1 MKNGFSLIELLVVV
15 LILGILSSVAL
26 LQYNKSMQ
34 KARFA
39 NYVIWAKRIYDA
51 EKLRFISHGSYSF
64 NFAALNISVPEDA
77 KFNIVQGNNLTL
89 NNGMIFRLNKN
100 NAHLQ
105 FNFDDVLFSLS
116 FEKGTLHCYH
126 YSNESQKKKCMNVAY
141 DEDECLTSVNSC
153 LVETFR

>member
-64 NFAALNISVPEDA
+64 NFAALNISVPEESSGVA
-77 KFNIVQGNNLTL
+77 SAAVGNLILTMFCSVCLLKKGLYIVIIILT
-89 NNGMIFRLNKN
+89 NPKRKN
-100 NAHLQ
+100 
-105 FNFDDVLFSLS
+105 V
-116 FEKGTLHCYH
+116 
-126 YSNESQKKKCMNVAY
+126 
-141 DEDECLTSVNSC
+141 
-153 LVETFR
+153 